1 MKFVL
6 HQCPLKL
13 VTEKSPLIKLKK
25 LWLSHGTGKWATRLL
40 QSTQVSGAPRKAASL
55 SEVHQ
60 PPAGNTSERVVE
72 RKWAPSPLCLRHSHP

>member
-40 QSTQVSGAPRKAASL
+40 QSTQCPEPLGRQPLSL
-55 SEVHQ
+55 RSTSHRRATRQ
-60 PPAGNTSERVVE
+60 KGWWKGNG
-72 RKWAPSPLCLRHSHP
+72 PLHPCA